1 MKIKW
6 RLFLRRF
13 IRKIT
18 LLRIRAAIGQAVRDH
33 RRKKM
38 ALFISSAEELSY
50 TLKNSQVLSS
60 CPIWNPNNDNF
71 EFLIPAKDSHINFLN
86 NLI

>member
-1 MKIKW
+1 MTVKW
-6 RLFLRRF
+6 RLLIRRF

-18 LLRIRAAIGQAVRDH
+18 LLRIRAAVGQAVRDH

-50 TLKNSQVLSS
+50 TLKHSQV
-60 CPIWNPNNDNF
+60 
-71 EFLIPAKDSHINFLN
+71 
-86 NLI
+86 